1 MTAGLGDLLY
11 QSLPGLYRDK
21 DVDTELRRFLEIAAL
36 PLAELEASIARL
48 YEDAFVATCQ
58 DLLIPLIGGLV
69 GADVDGTL
77 PARTQRAQV
86 QEAVRSFRS
95 KGVRQPLLAFAE
107 RLTGWRVELV
117 DFSQRVAQVPLVEVL
132 NPVVQRRDRPVGER
146 PPGSGNFFFRADQ
159 AAGPIFDA
167 LTGRPITR
175 QALDGDEAAYAGV
188 DGRFTITERG
198 ADLFGGD
205 PPYLAVATNLTDF
218 AHPRT
223 PGGAPLAIGARQ
235 VAVDPALGRFRIA
248 DPAPQA
254 GNLQVTYHELRP
266 SPVGP
271 QSFAVDDPA
280 VMVRLGR
287 SDDPAPTT
295 LDLRAPR
302 RVTDRG
308 GRAHYDNHG
317 FFCTPAVVAADRRPS
332 PLPPEDTAGRFSF
345 DDRPLAPDDTEGVPL
360 QLLDGLDGT
369 PLTRGQLRGHE
380 RELCGTPRGFSIR
393 VRGVD
398 VTDPAFQPPLRV
410 LAADLSD
417 LDAPA
422 APDGSPITLGPTDVA
437 VDPQLGRFRLDLAA
451 LAATPE
457 ELRVDYLLAPV
468 TRVEDADP
476 SGLSPAVP
484 EVLAFAA
491 DGGPVRLRDGVD
503 GTPIS
508 VAVRLGRPL
517 DRYHGSDRGW
527 VVRRNGADVR
537 ADLAADLGDLGR
549 LDASVPAG
557 RMVVDPDRGRLKLP
571 AGFLALGD
579 RVTVS
584 FSFEDPE
591 DRTQRF
597 ASLAQRLP
605 RVLPA
610 GVVPVLADTRSRPVD
625 PATLA

>member
-1 MTAGLGDLLY
+1 MTAGFADLLY

-21 DVDTELRRFLEIAAL
+21 DVDGELRRFLEIAAQ
-36 PLAELEASIARL
+36 PLAELEASIGQL
-48 YEDAFVATCQ
+48 YEDTFVATCQ
-58 DLLIPLIGGLV
+58 DALIPLIGALV
-69 GADVDGTL
+69 GADVDSRL
-77 PARTQRAQV
+77 PARAQRAQV
-86 QEAVRSFRS
+86 QEAVRFFRS
-95 KGVRQPLLAFAE
+95 KGVGPTLLAFAE
-107 RLTGWRVELV
+107 RATGWRVELV
-117 DFSQRVAQVPLVEVL
+117 DFSQRVAEIPLVEVL
-132 NPVVQRRDRPVGER
+132 NPVAPRRDRPVGEQ
-146 PPGSGNFFFRADQ
+146 PPGSGNFYFRADQ
-159 AAGPIFDA
+159 VARPIFDA
-167 LTGRPITR
+167 VGGRPITR
-175 QALDGDEAAYAGV
+175 QALEGDEAAYAGV
-188 DGRFTITERG
+188 EGRFTITERG

-205 PPYLAVATNLTDF
+205 PPYLAVAADLTDF
-218 AHPRT
+218 ADPRT
-223 PGGAPLAIGARQ
+223 PAGAPLVIGARQ
-235 VAVDPALGRFRIA
+235 VAVDPALGRFRVA
-248 DPAPQA
+248 DPPPQA
-254 GNLQVTYHELRP
+254 GNLRVTYHELAP
-266 SPVGP
+266 GSVGP
-271 QSFAVDDPA
+271 QSFDLGDPA
-280 VMVRLGR
+280 VMARLGR

-302 RVTDRG
+302 RATDRT

-332 PLPPEDTAGRFSF
+332 PLPPEDTVGRFSF
-345 DDRPLAPDDTEGVPL
+345 DDRPLDPGDTEGVAL

-369 PLTRGQLRGHE
+369 PLTRGRLRGRE

-393 VRGVD
+393 VRGAE

-422 APDGSPITLGPTDVA
+422 DPDGAPLALGPTDLA
-437 VDPQLGRFRLDLAA
+437 VDPQLGRFRLALGA
-451 LAATPE
+451 LAASPE
-457 ELRVDYLLAPV
+457 QVRVDYLLALA

-476 SGLSPAVP
+476 SRLSPAVP

-491 DGGPVRLRDGVD
+491 DGGPVRLLDGVD

-508 VAVRLGRPL
+508 VAVRLGRPV
-517 DRYHGSDRGW
+517 DRYHGSARGW

-537 ADLAADLGDLGR
+537 ADLAVDLGDLGR
-549 LDASVPAG
+549 LDTPVPAG

-571 AGFLALGD
+571 AGFLAPGD

-591 DRTQRF
+591 ERGQRF

-610 GVVPVLADTRSRPVD
+610 GVVPVLADTRPQPVD
-625 PATLA
+625 PATLD